1 MPPPQADAY
10 SEGDEPRQ
18 GFPVTGSEVF
28 LIRNPAA
35 GGRRGREIWPIMQ
48 AAFRQAQLP
57 VVEAVA
63 EAPQH
68 AWALA
73 ERAARDGYGIVAA
86 AGGDGTIHE
95 VVNGLLRGRPDG
107 PPALAIIPVGTAN
120 IFVHELDL
128 PRDPGRVVELL
139 RRGARRR
146 IDLGR
151 VNDRFFTTV
160 AGTGFDAE
168 VVHRAHRWP
177 RWLGGKPRH
186 VLAGLQT
193 LPGYRPVGAWLRMN
207 GEERRISLYFL
218 AAAITGWY
226 GGGIHIAPHAQVD
239 DGYLSI
245 VYGEDMT
252 AREAFTALRWAISG
266 RHLRHPKIGTA
277 LAEEIRVE
285 TDEPLAIHAD
295 GEAVGRGP
303 AAFRCIPGGLE
314 VIVPAGN

>member
-1 MPPPQADAY
+1 V
-10 SEGDEPRQ
+10 S
-18 GFPVTGSEVF
+18 GSEIF
-28 LIRNPAA
+28 LIHNPTA
-35 GGRRGREIWPIMQ
+35 GGRAGRQIWPVMQ
-48 AAFRQAQLP
+48 AALRQAHLP

-73 ERAARDGYGIVAA
+73 EEAARDGYPIVAA
-86 AGGDGTIHE
+86 AGGDGTVHE

-120 IFVHELDL
+120 IFVRELGL
-128 PRDPGRVVELL
+128 PRDPGSVVELL
-139 RRGARRR
+139 RRGLRRR

-151 VNDRFFTTV
+151 VNDRFFTTI

-168 VVHRAHRWP
+168 VVHRSQRWP

-186 VLAGLQT
+186 LLAGLGT
-193 LPGYRPVGAWLRMN
+193 LPGYRAVGARLRMA
-207 GEERRISLYFL
+207 GGERRLSLYFL

-226 GGGIHIAPHAQVD
+226 GGGIHIAPHARID

-245 VYGEDMT
+245 VFAGDLT
-252 AREAFTALRWAISG
+252 AWEASTVLRWALTG
-266 RHLRHPKIGTA
+266 DHLRHPKVGTA
-277 LAEEIRVE
+277 LAEEILVDS
-285 TDEPLAIHAD
+285 DEPLAIHAD
-295 GEAVGRGP
+295 GEDLGRGP